1 MANNK
6 DNKLNNSGYD
16 NASVTHS
23 SQGIPAESFVLHGR
37 DKIVEEKF
45 ERKSRTFWQDA
56 WTQLVRN
63 RLAIVGLIC
72 LILLTLISLVGPLM
86 NDHKFSDQNV
96 SHANLPPKVPVLDKI
111 HFLPFDGYDKDGFD
125 AYESAGVKEN
135 YWFGTDEL
143 GRDLWTRTW
152 RGTQVSLFIGLI
164 AAILDIFIG
173 VIYGAVSGYF
183 GGRID
188 DLMQRIV
195 EILSSIPNLI
205 VVILFVLLFDP
216 SIWTIILAMSVTGW
230 LGMSRIVRGQFLKLK
245 EQEFVMA
252 SRTLGVS
259 NTKLIFKHILPNTLG
274 PIIVTSMFTVPSA
287 IFFEAF
293 LSFIGLGIP
302 APQASLGSLVDTGRK
317 MLLIYPHELF
327 VPATV
332 LSLLILF
339 FYLFSDGLRDAFD
352 PKMRR

>member
-1 MANNK
+1 MTKNDTNNI
-6 DNKLNNSGYD
+6 ND
-16 NASVTHS
+16 NAAVTHTS
-23 SQGIPAESFVLHGR
+23 EGIPSENFILQGRESV
-37 DKIVEEKF
+37 VEEKF

-56 WTQLVRN
+56 WVQLKRN
-63 RLAIVGLIC
+63 RPAVIGLIG
-72 LILLTLISLVGPLM
+72 LILLTIIALVGPHM

-96 SHANLPPKVPVLDKI
+96 AQQHLPPKVPVLEKVP
-111 HFLPFDGYDKDGFD
+111 FLPFDGIDKDGFD
-125 AYESAGVKEN
+125 AYEGAGVKEY

-143 GRDLWTRTW
+143 GRDQWTRTW
-152 RGTQVSLFIGLI
+152 KGAQVSLFIGVV
-164 AAILDIFIG
+164 AAALDILIG
-173 VIYGAVSGYF
+173 VIYGAISGYY
-183 GGRID
+183 GGRLD
-188 DLMQRIV
+188 DIMQRIV

-216 SIWTIILAMSVTGW
+216 SMWTIILAMTVTGW

-259 NTKLIFKHILPNTLG
+259 NSKLIFKHILPNTLG

-302 APQASLGSLVDTGRK
+302 APQASLGSLVDSGRK
-317 MLLIYPHELF
+317 MLLQYPHELF
-327 VPATV
+327 VPAVV

-352 PKMRR
+352 PKMRK